1 VRFRAPAALLMAL
14 IAAAVLAPAP
24 AQAHPLGN
32 FTINHLTQVS
42 ASSDGVRLHYIL
54 DRAEIPTFQARRQSR
69 AQQLAAVRA
78 EVQRQLRVTAGGR
91 RVPLR
96 LTGAGTIAFP
106 PGQGGLNT
114 SRFEIDATAP
124 VTVPGRVAIDD
135 ETYAGRFGLRALIA
149 RPGKGTAVRSSAPSE
164 DPSHGLR
171 TYPRALIVRPP
182 DQRKATLTVK
192 KGDGTLVAARRQ
204 GGDPVTTR
212 AGADGF
218 AAVFADAA
226 AGRGA
231 LVLLLLASL
240 AWGAFHALSPG
251 HGKTMVAAYLVGTR
265 GTARD
270 AVLLGGVV
278 TVTHTIGV
286 FALGLVTLLLA
297 QYVLPEDLYPWLT
310 LASGLLVVAVGAGV
324 LRSRV
329 SWGRRQRAGA
339 HGGGAGRDHAHTHT
353 HDHDHDHQHDHG
365 HSGHSHAVPERLSA
379 RSLVAMGASA
389 GLIPCPSAVVVLL
402 GAVAQH
408 QVALG
413 LLLILAFSLGLAATL
428 TVLGLVV
435 VWAGRGMAG
444 RAASHSRLV
453 AALPTVSALV
463 ILAVGCVLTLR
474 AVPQVF

>member
-1 VRFRAPAALLMAL
+1 M
-14 IAAAVLAPAP
+14 IARMLGVLAVLAAVAVGAAP

-54 DRAEIPTFQARRQSR
+54 DRAEIPTFQVRRQSR

-78 EVQRQLRVTAGGR
+78 EVQGQLHVTAGGR

-96 LTGAGTIAFP
+96 LMGPGTIAFP
-106 PGQGGLNT
+106 PGQGGLST
-114 SRFEIDATAP
+114 SRFEIDATAA
-124 VTVPGRVAIDD
+124 VAVPARVVIDD

-149 RPGKGTAVRSSAPSE
+149 RPGKGAAVRSSAPSE

-182 DQRKATLTVK
+182 DQRTATLTVK
-192 KGDGTLVAARRQ
+192 KGDGTLIAAPRQ

-240 AWGAFHALSPG
+240 VWGAFHALSPG

-278 TVTHTIGV
+278 TVTHTMGV

-310 LASGLLVVAVGAGV
+310 LVSGLLVVAVGAGV

-329 SWGRRQRAGA
+329 TWGRRQRAGA
-339 HGGGAGRDHAHTHT
+339 HGSADGHDHTHT
-353 HDHDHDHQHDHG
+353 HDHQHDHDHG
-365 HSGHSHAVPERLSA
+365 PAGHSHAVPERLSA
-379 RSLVAMGASA
+379 RSLIAMGASA
-389 GLIPCPSAVVVLL
+389 GLIPCPSALVVLL

-413 LLLILAFSLGLAATL
+413 LLLIVTFSLGLAGTL
-428 TVLGLVV
+428 TVLGLVIV
-435 VWAGRGMAG
+435 RAGRSLAG
-444 RAASHSRLV
+444 RAASRSRLV

>member
-1 VRFRAPAALLMAL
+1 VKIRAPLALLVAL
-14 IAAAVLAPAP
+14 IAAAALAAAP

-42 ASSDGVRLHYIL
+42 VSSDGVRLHYIL

-78 EVQRQLRVTAGGR
+78 EVQGQLKVTAGGR
-91 RVPLR
+91 RIPLR

-114 SRFEIDATAP
+114 SRFEIDATAA
-124 VTVPGRVAIDD
+124 VAVPGLVAIDD

-149 RPGKGTAVRSSAPSE
+149 RPGKGTSVRSSAPSE

-182 DQRKATLTVK
+182 DQRKAILTVK

-324 LRSRV
+324 LWPRV
-329 SWGRRQRAGA
+329 KWGRRQREGA
-339 HGGGAGRDHAHTHT
+339 HGSGGG
-353 HDHDHDHQHDHG
+353 HDHDHAHEHDHT
-365 HSGHSHAVPERLSA
+365 GHSHAVPERLSP

-389 GLIPCPSAVVVLL
+389 GLIPCPSALLVLI

-413 LLLILAFSLGLAATL
+413 LLLIVTFSLGLAGTL

-435 VWAGRGMAG
+435 VRAGRSMAG
-444 RAASHSRLV
+444 RAVSRSRLA

>member
-1 VRFRAPAALLMAL
+1 MKIRAPLALLVAL
-14 IAAAVLAPAP
+14 IAAAALAAAP

-42 ASSDGVRLHYIL
+42 VSSDGVRLHYIL

-78 EVQRQLRVTAGGR
+78 EVQGQLKVTAGGR
-91 RVPLR
+91 RIPLR

-114 SRFEIDATAP
+114 SRFEIDATAA
-124 VTVPGRVAIDD
+124 VAVPGLVAIDD

-149 RPGKGTAVRSSAPSE
+149 RPGKGTSVRSSAPSE

-182 DQRKATLTVK
+182 DQRKAILTVK

-324 LRSRV
+324 LWPRV
-329 SWGRRQRAGA
+329 KWGRRQREGA
-339 HGGGAGRDHAHTHT
+339 HGSGGG
-353 HDHDHDHQHDHG
+353 HDHDHAHEHDHT
-365 HSGHSHAVPERLSA
+365 GHSHAVPERLSP

-389 GLIPCPSAVVVLL
+389 GLIPCPSALLVLI

-413 LLLILAFSLGLAATL
+413 LLLIVTFSLGLAGTL

-435 VWAGRGMAG
+435 VRAGRSMAG
-444 RAASHSRLV
+444 RAVSRSRLA

>member
-1 VRFRAPAALLMAL
+1 VTIRAPLALLVAL
-14 IAAAVLAPAP
+14 IAAAALAAAP

-42 ASSDGVRLHYIL
+42 ASKDGVRLHYIL
-54 DRAEIPTFQARRQSR
+54 DRAEIPTFQVRRQSR

-78 EVQRQLRVTAGGR
+78 EVQGQLHVTAGGR

-106 PGQGGLNT
+106 PGQGGLST
-114 SRFEIDATAP
+114 SRFEIDATAA
-124 VTVPGRVAIDD
+124 VAVPGRVVIDD

-164 DPSHGLR
+164 DPSDGLR

-182 DQRKATLTVK
+182 DQHTATLTVK
-192 KGDGTLVAARRQ
+192 KGDGTLIAAPRQ

-310 LASGLLVVAVGAGV
+310 LVSGLLVVAVGAGV
-324 LRSRV
+324 LRSRIR
-329 SWGRRQRAGA
+329 WGRRQRAGA
-339 HGGGAGRDHAHTHT
+339 HGSADGHDHTHT
-353 HDHDHDHQHDHG
+353 HDHDHG
-365 HSGHSHAVPERLSA
+365 PAGHSHAVPERLSP
-379 RSLVAMGASA
+379 RSLIAMGASA
-389 GLIPCPSAVVVLL
+389 GLIPCPSALVVLL

-413 LLLILAFSLGLAATL
+413 LLLIVTFSLGLAGTL
-428 TVLGLVV
+428 TVLGLVIV
-435 VWAGRGMAG
+435 RAGRSLAG
-444 RAASHSRLV
+444 RAASRSRLV